1 MDKKKR
7 SHIKEV
13 ITEPLVIKDPE
24 AIERLLEVLEQP
36 SNPTHDTKCKP
47 ISTEELWKLIDEAN
61 KE

>member
-1 MDKKKR
+1 MDKKK
-7 SHIKEV
+7 SHIEEV

-36 SNPTHDTKCKP
+36 SNPTHDTKCTP
-47 ISTEELWKLIDEAN
+47 LSTEELWKLIDEAN